1 MSIKNSTLAVAT
13 LILIGRITGFG
24 REWLLSSIL
33 GANEKTDVAVIL
45 FTFPDLIVSL
55 FLGGGLSTSLIPYLR
70 SVENQKKKS
79 LIRQLSIFVGLIF
92 FFIALLFAINLET
105 IWNFLAPGL
114 GPEIK
119 QESNNYFLIIIFSI
133 PITAITGVLTSYLN
147 SKSKFKV
154 AASGTI
160 LFNSGIIFGLILN
173 IPIFWRITIGVI
185 FGSFLRFFAQ
195 NSFVKLF
202 KGTGLKN
209 FLNEN
214 LITKVFIKSFFFNF
228 TFITSITLMPAIG
241 KAWASTINE
250 GDLTLF
256 SYSNKLIELPI
267 GIVVGSL
274 TTVLLT
280 KLTND
285 SSISNIVRSIRLVTI
300 ITLFIA
306 IPSFLL
312 TPLIVKTVYFKG
324 QFDNFQLDQ
333 LIALTRIGYLFL
345 LPQVLVTLFSTI
357 FASKNKQKVLW
368 PVGILMVTLVNFF
381 AYNLSLSGD
390 LVSIAY
396 ANGITYLII
405 SIVLYILLNV
415 FVDKRIHEYLITF

>member
-256 SYSNKLIELPI
+256 SYSNKLIELPS
-267 GIVVGSL
+267 SL
-274 TTVLLT
+274 FEFLNHFLLLNKT
-280 KLTND
+280 LLF
-285 SSISNIVRSIRLVTI
+285 SISSM
-300 ITLFIA
+300 
-306 IPSFLL
+306 FL
-312 TPLIVKTVYFKG
+312 
-324 QFDNFQLDQ
+324 Q
-333 LIALTRIGYLFL
+333 
-345 LPQVLVTLFSTI
+345 
-357 FASKNKQKVLW
+357 
-368 PVGILMVTLVNFF
+368 
-381 AYNLSLSGD
+381 
-390 LVSIAY
+390 
-396 ANGITYLII
+396 II
-405 SIVLYILLNV
+405 S
-415 FVDKRIHEYLITF
+415 